1 MKHEDDPQN
10 SRRRDEDSHV
20 ANSAGGAGSS
30 RDALEVSDQ
39 NSARL
44 RPSRGTDQLPDEQV
58 LTGTGRFAA
67 VAFHGPIPPPSV
79 IKDYNRISEGAGS
92 QILRDAHE
100 DAVQDR
106 EVSRRSFE
114 FAIFEAKV
122 RLVAAVMLPLLAF
135 LFISLFLFFLEPPE
149 SLVGAGVAGIGGV
162 APLVHALLNRGKY
175 E

>member
-79 IKDYNRISEGAGS
+79 IKDYNRISEGLVVRFS
-92 QILRDAHE
+92 ETLMKTRCKTEKSVENLLSLR
-100 DAVQDR
+100 
-106 EVSRRSFE
+106 
-114 FAIFEAKV
+114 
-122 RLVAAVMLPLLAF
+122 F
-135 LFISLFLFFLEPPE
+135 LSL
-149 SLVGAGVAGIGGV
+149 
-162 APLVHALLNRGKY
+162 R
-175 E
+175 